1 MAKGGKRVR
10 MKGAFRQEEVEAREL
25 CIQRELMHSDAAVP
39 HADTYG
45 VGSALSDQADLRRQL
60 EDRNANI
67 AERFH
72 ELATL
77 TKLLV
82 ERDSGLKSLREQ
94 INDLE
99 NRVADLTGE
108 LSQAHERHRLLVQI
122 YEAHILDT
130 SGRLGRSIS
139 RPLRRLANLTGRKRV
154 RIRRLI
160 ERSDLFDRQW
170 YLRTYPDV
178 ATANMD
184 PLDHYLYYGA
194 QEGRD
199 PSPIFSS
206 NGYAAHNPD
215 VMDAGV
221 NPLVHFVLYGCFER
235 RHW

>member
-1 MAKGGKRVR
+1 MAKSGNRVR
-10 MKGAFRQEEVEAREL
+10 MKGAFRQEELEAPGPYIGREPA
-25 CIQRELMHSDAAVP
+25 HSDAGVP
-39 HADTYG
+39 HADSDNAGFT
-45 VGSALSDQADLRRQL
+45 LSDEAALRRQL

-67 AERFH
+67 AERFR

-82 ERDSGLKSLREQ
+82 ERDSGLKSQREQ
-94 INDLE
+94 ISDLE
-99 NRVADLTGE
+99 NRVADLTDE

-130 SGRLGRSIS
+130 SGRLGKSVS
-139 RPLRRLANLTGRKRV
+139 GPLRRLANLTGRKRV

-184 PLDHYLYYGA
+184 PLDHYLLYGA

-221 NPLVHFVLYGCFER
+221 NPLVHFVLYGCFEG